1 MNVKF
6 DYDSLF
12 DYCFLQ
18 IKYICDPRAEIPQKH
33 AMKWDLLEKQRI
45 FDFDDD
51 DFQKYSNLVYQSKE
65 ISIGLI
71 CQMILHLASL
81 YDCSFEL
88 LDKCPQDIGLA
99 HNFFAI
105 KDNKNKTILFF
116 KEIER
121 SPFWRNHESDEIEK
135 YILEN
140 GCSSCKYV
148 YFLYDDAYVQLI
160 GHNDDED
167 DPGRGSNLYSIKWLF
182 DTYFNQDEYDAFY
195 NAINKYKD
203 NVRTYIGRIVVKQ
216 LNPSALIN
224 FRKIVESNLD
234 SFDYED
240 ISGNELTKENK
251 HFIMPADDYQKIRN
265 QFFENQRY
273 LVLLGNQDYAESLIT
288 AEWLMDSMKK
298 AHAIDLTTIG
308 MGYMKSFE
316 QLLFAIVCMHAD
328 EGKKIRR
335 KHVRKGLNDEVN
347 LTSASID
354 QDEIDSTIGSLA
366 TFVKNNFCIFNDVI
380 SITAKWYICEKI
392 YDYGNIRNTY
402 FHKKNIKD
410 IRVIENIRNE
420 TVKMMF
426 LLLGSIRLTDKYEK
440 DLGILDIPKI
450 DDFQRLC
457 EYVNYHAGEP
467 FIIKDKNNKI
477 ISYLTAQH
485 DIFSKIINGSY
496 IQYSGLHFVTFTEEH
511 APVNFTKDNVPG
523 NIYSCEL
530 VIAESKEIKLDLK
543 QGIQIYK
550 DGKFV
555 GPSLSEEIKDY

>member
-1 MNVKF
+1 MKNF
-6 DYDSLF
+6 
-12 DYCFLQ
+12 
-18 IKYICDPRAEIPQKH
+18 CDPRAETPEMH
-33 AMKWDLLEKQRI
+33 NLKWDLLEKQRI
-45 FDFDDD
+45 FDFDDND
-51 DFQKYSNLVYQSKE
+51 HEFQKYSNMIYQAKHM
-65 ISIGLI
+65 SITLI
-71 CQMILHLASL
+71 YQMICNLAKI
-81 YDCSFEL
+81 YDCSFEPL
-88 LDKCPQDIGLA
+88 KERPVCDEPTGIFL
-99 HNFFAI
+99 AI
-105 KDNKNKTILFF
+105 KDHKNNVILFF
-116 KEIER
+116 KKIEDG
-121 SPFWRNHESDEIEK
+121 PLWIDHESTQIQKFVED
-135 YILEN
+135 Y
-140 GCSSCKYV
+140 GCTSFKYV
-148 YFLYDDAYVQLI
+148 YLLYDQAYLQVI
-160 GHNDDED
+160 GHDDNED
-167 DPGRGSNLYSIKWLF
+167 DPGRGYNLYSMKWLF
-182 DTYFNQDEYDAFY
+182 NTYFSQEEFDAFCS
-195 NAINKYKD
+195 AIKKYKD
-203 NVRTYIGRIVVKQ
+203 NVRTYIGRSVVKQ
-216 LNPSALIN
+216 LNPNALIN
-224 FRKIVESNLD
+224 FRKIVESSLD

-240 ISGNELTKENK
+240 ISGNEFIKENK
-251 HFIMPADDYQKIRN
+251 HFTMPADDYQKIRN
-265 QFFENQRY
+265 QFFGNQRY
-273 LVLLGNQDYAESLIT
+273 LVLLGNQDYAESFIT
-288 AEWLMDSMKK
+288 AEWLMGSMKK

-316 QLLFAIVCMHAD
+316 QLLYAIVCMHAD

-335 KHVRKGLNDEVN
+335 KHVRKGLNDEVD

-354 QDEIDSTIGSLA
+354 HDEIDSTIGSLA
-366 TFVKNNFCIFNDVI
+366 TFVKNNFYIFNDEL
-380 SITAKWYICEKI
+380 SNEAMQYIREKI
-392 YDYGNIRNTY
+392 YDYANIRNTY

-410 IRVIENIRNE
+410 IRVIEKIRNE

-440 DLGILDIPKI
+440 DLGVLDIPEI

-550 DGKFV
+550 DGRFV
-555 GPSLSEEIKDY
+555 GPSLAEEIKDY